1 MSYIGERMVGKVSIS
16 KIIKE
21 QRKSLSLS
29 LKQLSRSSGVSVS
42 HLSRI
47 EQGLRKPSPRTLQ
60 KIAKPLGFD
69 LDELLIMAG
78 FLSSKRALF
87 SEEER
92 GKLRTELSTLSERV
106 ASDLKRIKE
115 IISRLLMS

>member
-1 MSYIGERMVGKVSIS
+1 MSYMGEGIVGKPSIA

-21 QRKSLSLS
+21 HRKSLSLS
-29 LKQLSRSSGVSVS
+29 LRQLSRSSGVSVS
-42 HLSRI
+42 HLGRI

-69 LDELLIMAG
+69 LDELLVISG

-92 GKLRTELSTLSERV
+92 DKLRTELSTLSEQV

-115 IISRLLMS
+115 IMNRLLMS

>member
-1 MSYIGERMVGKVSIS
+1 MIAKRSIAN
-16 KIIKE
+16 IIRE
-21 QRKSLSLS
+21 QRRSIPLSLN
-29 LKQLSRSSGVSVS
+29 QLSRLSGVSVA
-42 HLSRI
+42 HLGRI

-78 FLSSKRALF
+78 FLSSKRASF

-92 GKLRTELSTLSERV
+92 DKLRTELNTLSERV
-106 ASDLKRIKE
+106 ISDTKRITE
-115 IISRLLMS
+115 IVNRLLMG